1 MLRISLLFVELSF
14 FCCVIAAYSGF
25 EQINRER
32 HLHRSSRSHCFFI
45 PYEIRIGLEL
55 KKDI

>member
-32 HLHRSSRSHCFFI
+32 HLHRSSQSHCFL
-45 PYEIRIGLEL
+45 YHTKSESVWN
-55 KKDI
+55 